1 MPEPLTAVALAAALA
16 ELPNWRVENDALVRQ
31 CRFADFAT
39 AMRFFHEAAADC
51 EALNHHPT
59 WSNTYDRV
67 EIRLTTH
74 DAGDRVTA
82 LDVQLAHRL
91 ETTAQRLLPGPEAA
105 DP

>member
-1 MPEPLTAVALAAALA
+1 MPEPLTAAALAAALA
-16 ELPNWRVENDALVRQ
+16 ELPNWRVDDDALVRQ

-51 EALNHHPT
+51 ASLDHHPT

-67 EIRLTTH
+67 EIRLCTH

-82 LDVQLAHRL
+82 LDVELARKL
-91 ETTAQRLLPGPEAA
+91 EATAQRLLGA
-105 DP
+105 